1 MDFDKISNDLHEVGQ
16 LLDGW
21 KSSGAVDALELDL
34 ALERLRSAYS
44 ALRFAESLPVS
55 SHVEPEPAAEEEPA
69 VSAGVEISLDDV
81 FENIPASDDIL
92 AGEADTGS
100 EGLNAGGGVET
111 TSVEAPSA
119 DHSPAPE
126 EQTAAMP
133 GPEAETMTVPATEPA
148 PATDTTVGQDHVDT
162 PAPETEAA
170 TAPEIAEEPAAQN
183 TEPAREQA
191 SAEEPAPAAETLPA
205 QESVPAADTA
215 HVNSTEGDSHA
226 QDTFSGRRRLSGS
239 GSLFGDDEII
249 ISRSPRRVV
258 MMSLYDDEPSEPE
271 RPAYRAAAPAVS
283 SPAEPDSLTE
293 PAPAATMPGS
303 LVSAERESETQ
314 PVNETVPETP
324 EMPET
329 PETASTQPTDNAAAA
344 EGESAV
350 RDAQPDGGDADTDTA
365 APAPDTSVPASDPV
379 KAEPD
384 NAGLRP
390 YSVPSIDIAAALH
403 DGEPV
408 LGEVINNDVRT
419 VADTISPVRNVA
431 SEIARKERIDDIAGA
446 LGVNDRYLLIRDLF
460 KGDAVAYEA
469 AIARLNGFDN
479 LDDCM
484 IYIVETYD
492 WNPNSDGAK
501 LLMDLVERKYS

>member
-44 ALRFAESLPVS
+44 ALRFAESVPVS

-126 EQTAAMP
+126 EQTTAMP
-133 GPEAETMTVPATEPA
+133 GPEAETMIVPATEPA

-170 TAPEIAEEPAAQN
+170 PAPEIAEEPAAQN

-191 SAEEPAPAAETLPA
+191 SAEEPA
-205 QESVPAADTA
+205 PAADTA

-303 LVSAERESETQ
+303 PVSAERESETQ
-314 PVNETVPETP
+314 PVNETAP

-365 APAPDTSVPASDPV
+365 APAPDTSVPASDHV

-403 DGEPV
+403 EGEPV

-501 LLMDLVERKYS
+501 LLMDLIERKYS

>member
-44 ALRFAESLPVS
+44 ALRFAESVPVS

-92 AGEADTGS
+92 AGVADAGS

-191 SAEEPAPAAETLPA
+191 SAEEPAPAAGTLPA
-205 QESVPAADTA
+205 QGTVPPAETA
-215 HVNSTEGDSHA
+215 HVDTTEGDSHA

-303 LVSAERESETQ
+303 PVSAERESETQ
-314 PVNETVPETP
+314 PVNETVPE
-324 EMPET
+324 M

-365 APAPDTSVPASDPV
+365 APAPDTSVPASDHV

-403 DGEPV
+403 EGEPV

-501 LLMDLVERKYS
+501 LLMDLIERKYS